1 MYYSLCPDFKDKKAY
16 LSKDYTGD
24 SEQHSF
30 QIRVNYC

>member
-16 LSKDYTGD
+16 LSKDYIGD

-30 QIRVNYC
+30 